1 MQRYLLFKLNDED
14 YAINSNEIREI
25 IDYTDITPI
34 PKMNPAVLGVANI
47 RGELYGVIDLK
58 KRLNLPPSEITKRTS
73 FVLVNAYGE
82 KDDQKVALL
91 VDSVEEV
98 VEVDEK
104 DILSPVE
111 FGTKIDSK
119 FIENIIRYGEK
130 GANYATALKMPVVVD
145 LKELSK
151 TRD

>member
-1 MQRYLLFKLNDED
+1 MQRYLLFRLNDEI
-14 YAINSNEIREI
+14 YAINADEIREI
-25 IDYTDITPI
+25 IDYTQITPI

-58 KRLNLPPSEITKRTS
+58 RRLNLPPSEVTKRTS

-82 KDDQKVALL
+82 KENQKVALL

-98 VEVDEK
+98 IEIEK
-104 DILSPVE
+104 EDVLAPVE
-111 FGTKIDSK
+111 FGTKIDIK
-119 FIENIIRYGEK
+119 FVENIIRYGEHK
-130 GANYATALKMPVVVD
+130 NEYAIALNMPVVVD

>member
-1 MQRYLLFKLNDED
+1 MQRYLLFKLNDD
-14 YAINSNEIREI
+14 VYAINSNEIREI
-25 IDYTDITPI
+25 IDYTQITPI

-58 KRLNLPPSEITKRTS
+58 KRLNLPPSEVTKRTS

-98 VEVDEK
+98 IEVDES
-104 DILSPVE
+104 DILAPVE
-111 FGTKIDSK
+111 FGTKIDIH
-119 FIENIIRYGEK
+119 FVENIIRYGDK
-130 GANYATALKMPVVVD
+130 NRDYAIALKMPVVVN

-151 TRD
+151 TKD